1 MKCVFCGG
9 TVREE
14 AVTFT
19 YEEGDRFLLV
29 EHVPA
34 EVCGRCG
41 EKTYAPQVA
50 EDLLRFAREEFEP
63 VRTLEVPVYDY
74 SETACS

>member
-14 AVTFT
+14 TVTFT

-34 EVCGRCG
+34 EVCERCG

-50 EDLLRFAREEFEP
+50 EDLLRFAREEFKP

-74 SETACS
+74 AETSCS

>member
-1 MKCVFCGG
+1 M
-9 TVREE
+9 REKT
-14 AVTFT
+14 VTFT
-19 YEEGDRFLLV
+19 YEEGDRVLLV

-34 EVCGRCG
+34 EVCERCG

-50 EDLLRFAREEFEP
+50 EDLLRFAGEEFKP

-74 SETACS
+74 SETACP